1 MVATGYLP
9 SDYRF
14 LEGIE
19 PAQTS
24 DSGFSP
30 AVDEPEAWEQ
40 ARRLDTIA
48 AYQAYL
54 SAFPDGAHLG
64 EANGL
69 IKEIETEPNRAA
81 RLAEDALV
89 LGREQRMEIQRDLSI
104 LEFNPRGIDGIF
116 GPGSR
121 NAIAGWQG
129 ANGYPSTGFLSR
141 EQITR
146 LDAQGERRAA
156 ELEAE
161 AEARRLEQER
171 QDREYWQAT
180 GTAGDEPGL
189 RAYLK
194 RYPDGLFAEV
204 AQNRLSEY
212 EEQKRAAAAAQ
223 DRSAWDQAIALKTA
237 AGYRE
242 YLAAF
247 PDGAFAEEARTRIE
261 ALTAEQENSKELQA
275 AKLGEDRMGLNAQT
289 RTLIEGR
296 LTALGLKPGP
306 VDGVF
311 DDRTRR
317 AIRRYQEVRE
327 LPVTGYLN
335 QGTVVRLLADSI
347 LK

>member
-1 MVATGYLP
+1 
-9 SDYRF
+9 
-14 LEGIE
+14 
-19 PAQTS
+19 
-24 DSGFSP
+24 
-30 AVDEPEAWEQ
+30 
-40 ARRLDTIA
+40 
-48 AYQAYL
+48 
-54 SAFPDGAHLG
+54 
-64 EANGL
+64 
-69 IKEIETEPNRAA
+69 
-81 RLAEDALV
+81 
-89 LGREQRMEIQRDLSI
+89 
-104 LEFNPRGIDGIF
+104 
-116 GPGSR
+116 
-121 NAIAGWQG
+121 
-129 ANGYPSTGFLSR
+129 
-141 EQITR
+141 
-146 LDAQGERRAA
+146 
-156 ELEAE
+156 
-161 AEARRLEQER
+161 
-171 QDREYWQAT
+171 
-180 GTAGDEPGL
+180 
-189 RAYLK
+189 
-194 RYPDGLFAEV
+194 V
-204 AQNRLSEY
+204 AQNRLSEF

-237 AGYRE
+237 AGSRE